1 VKKLRFFVFKGV
13 ADELENPAEDK
24 QPGGK
29 HPERMEENGR
39 DAERQRRHD
48 QRNANAM
55 AQPVDW
61 MGMAACILRDPLFA
75 GASAKHA
82 RIITDVSTL
91 ERNSRYAG
99 SRNMNESCDLSITVA
114 SAGKPSSGRRA
125 RGCLP

>member
-1 VKKLRFFVFKGV
+1 
-13 ADELENPAEDK
+13 
-24 QPGGK
+24 
-29 HPERMEENGR
+29 
-39 DAERQRRHD
+39 
-48 QRNANAM
+48 M

-99 SRNMNESCDLSITVA
+99 SRSMNESCELRLTVA
-114 SAGKPSSGRRA
+114 SAGKPSSGQHA
-125 RGCLP
+125 RGCPP

>member
-1 VKKLRFFVFKGV
+1 MEAIFSGSSPYLGPPPAHTDEKKAPIVKKLRFLVFKGV

-24 QPGGK
+24 QAGGQ

-39 DAERQRRHD
+39 DAESQRSHN

-82 RIITDVSTL
+82 RIITDVSIP
-91 ERNSRYAG
+91 ER
-99 SRNMNESCDLSITVA
+99 D
-114 SAGKPSSGRRA
+114 
-125 RGCLP
+125 